1 MPKSAGVNADLS
13 SADSNGNES
22 TGMVVCRQYE
32 FVLLWVSGQN
42 AGLHVNVYVNAN
54 EGYGSNYSWYY
65 GVLRVLSFNVF
76 NIKILKF
83 LKNYNF

>member
-1 MPKSAGVNADLS
+1 MPKSARVNADLS

-42 AGLHVNVYVNAN
+42 AGLHVNVN
-54 EGYGSNYSWYY
+54 EGFGSNYS
-65 GVLRVLSFNVF
+65 
-76 NIKILKF
+76 
-83 LKNYNF
+83 